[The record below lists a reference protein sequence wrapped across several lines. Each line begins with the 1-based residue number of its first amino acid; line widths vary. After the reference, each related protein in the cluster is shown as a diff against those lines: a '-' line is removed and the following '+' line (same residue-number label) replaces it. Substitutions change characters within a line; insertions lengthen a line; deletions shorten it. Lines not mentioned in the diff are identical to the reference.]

1 MFPNLSQDEKLVLLD
16 PGRENVLYNK
26 LIQLSKT
33 HV

>member
-1 MFPNLSQDEKLVLLD
+1 MFPNLSQDEKLVLFD
-16 PGRENVLYNK
+16 PENVLYNK